1 MLAQGREQGREQAL
15 AQAVIDLY
23 EARFGEAAVDLRARV
38 DATRDPAVLRRW
50 LTAVGTGT
58 ADDAARAIGTTPT

>member
-1 MLAQGREQGREQAL
+1 M
-15 AQAVIDLY
+15 IDLY
-23 EARFGEAAVDLRARV
+23 EARFGEVAVDLRARV

-50 LTAVGTGT
+50 LIAVGTGT